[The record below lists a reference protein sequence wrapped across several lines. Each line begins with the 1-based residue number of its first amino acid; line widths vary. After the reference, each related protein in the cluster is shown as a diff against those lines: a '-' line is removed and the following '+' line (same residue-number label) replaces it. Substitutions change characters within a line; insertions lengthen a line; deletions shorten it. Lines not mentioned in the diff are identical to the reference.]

1 MPASTIAPAVLSN
14 AQPAPS
20 IDPTSIC
27 LETLD
32 ESTPLATLR
41 QVAECIIISLELG
54 SPVWENIVPVPRAP
68 LDVQIDRAALQHRLA
83 LRGNGKVYVRAVG
96 TVGGEERTLGVAI
109 WQRPGVRYHSLTKGD
124 MSSEEGE
131 AYEGYDLVFRDA
143 FFGGFQSYRDRFMG
157 DDLYWYL
164 SILVVHPD
172 AQKLKI
178 GSRLLDHGLQN
189 LVESRFPTI
198 LEATPAGERLYT
210 SRGFNKEFEFA
221 VAEQYPGMGEMKFPL
236 YRRPAGT

>member
-1 MPASTIAPAVLSN
+1 
-14 AQPAPS
+14 
-20 IDPTSIC
+20 
-27 LETLD
+27 
-32 ESTPLATLR
+32 
-41 QVAECIIISLELG
+41 
-54 SPVWENIVPVPRAP
+54 
-68 LDVQIDRAALQHRLA
+68 
-83 LRGNGKVYVRAVG
+83 
-96 TVGGEERTLGVAI
+96 
-109 WQRPGVRYHSLTKGD
+109 

-157 DDLYWYL
+157 DDLYWYGPPRYIETIPLILGDRYL

-210 SRGFNKEFEFA
+210 SRGFNKEFEFT